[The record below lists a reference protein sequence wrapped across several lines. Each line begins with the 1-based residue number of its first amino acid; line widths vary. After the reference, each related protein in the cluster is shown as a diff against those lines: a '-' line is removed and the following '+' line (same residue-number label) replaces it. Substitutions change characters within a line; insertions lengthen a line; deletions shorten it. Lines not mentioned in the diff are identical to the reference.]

1 MNNAWDSQGKTLPL
15 GNAQNAL
22 PKRRLSNTKLCASK
36 YKMRSI
42 ENNPL
47 KKMNGSKTHMGYGH
61 YILFS
66 RFSKLIHNEKS
77 RVL

>member
-1 MNNAWDSQGKTLPL
+1 
-15 GNAQNAL
+15 
-22 PKRRLSNTKLCASK
+22 
-36 YKMRSI
+36 MRSI